1 LQFLDNIRRHK
12 SDATT
17 AIFAL
22 IAAFFV
28 LFLLSL
34 GYFTFQA
41 REEAKRR
48 AHERAFAASQVV
60 ELNARSYV
68 DLATQALKRI
78 DSALGRRITSR
89 VTRAELRDLDDAI
102 DGLPIYVQAYV
113 VNADGETLFTTDQ
126 LAKDADQSGS
136 EFFTA
141 ATAATDRQLHVS
153 ALTTNPVNGQQ
164 IFTISQ
170 RLEREDKL
178 AGAAAISFEVRQLVN
193 IANSLEFDDNSV
205 VSLIRSDGKLIARHP
220 PVAGAMDQSGSP
232 LFRQKDRQAGTY
244 RANSITDGVSR
255 IVGYRLVPGT
265 DIYAVA
271 AIATDTAMASF
282 WRNTAIT
289 FAFALPAGAGLAVAS
304 FWIVGLM
311 TRERRRQAE
320 LQRALEINRLLF
332 RDTHHR
338 VKNNLQSVQSLVR
351 MQAIPA
357 AAKMD
362 LQRRIAAMTA
372 VHEHIYRAD
381 TYVDVGAAD
390 FIPAIVDPL
399 IKSFDA
405 KVTAEYDIDPVTIDR
420 EHTTGLALLLNEVV
434 TNALKYAFD
443 GKADARVS
451 ISLLSVADDRVR
463 LRIRD
468 NGSGFDVDETGKG
481 MGSKLISG
489 MMQQLGGQFEYRR
502 DNGTVF
508 SAEFPARAMA
518 AAARP
523 AARDSATAAA
533 TAAAE

>member
-1 LQFLDNIRRHK
+1 M
-12 SDATT
+12 
-17 AIFAL
+17 FAL

-34 GYFTFQA
+34 GYFTYQA
-41 REEAKRR
+41 REDAKRR
-48 AHERAFAASQVV
+48 GQERAFAASQVV

-68 DLATQALKRI
+68 DFATQALKRI
-78 DSALGRRITSR
+78 DSALGKRIATR
-89 VTRAELRDLDDAI
+89 VTRAELRDLDEAI
-102 DGLPIYVQAYV
+102 DGLPTYVQAYV
-113 VNADGETLFTTDQ
+113 VNASGETLFSTDQ
-126 LAKDADQSGS
+126 LAKDADQTGS
-136 EFFTA
+136 EFFA
-141 ATAATDRQLHVS
+141 AAVAAKDKTLHVS
-153 ALTTNPVNGQQ
+153 ALTINPVNGEQ

-170 RLEREDKL
+170 RLEREGKL

-193 IANSLEFDDNSV
+193 IANSLEFDDKSV
-205 VSLIRSDGKLIARHP
+205 VSLIRADGQLIARHP
-220 PVAGAMDQSGSP
+220 PIPGPADQSSSK
-232 LFRQKDRQAGTY
+232 LFRQADRRAGVFQAE
-244 RANSITDGVSR
+244 SIVDGVWR

-265 DIYAVA
+265 NVYAVA
-271 AIATDTAMASF
+271 AVSTETAMASF

-289 FAFALPAGAGLAVAS
+289 FAFALPAGVGLAVAS

-311 TRERRRQAE
+311 NRERKRQAE
-320 LQRALEINRLLF
+320 LERTLEVNRLLF

-381 TYVDVGAAD
+381 TYVDVSATE

-399 IKSFDA
+399 LKSFDA
-405 KVTAEYDIDPVTIDR
+405 QVTVEYDIDPVTIDR

-434 TNALKYAFD
+434 TNSLKYAFE
-443 GKADARVS
+443 GRADPRLT
-451 ISLLSVADDRVR
+451 ISLLTVTEDRVR

-468 NGSGFDVDETGKG
+468 NGIGFDSGETNKG
-481 MGSKLISG
+481 MGARLIAG

-508 SAEFPARAMA
+508 SAEFPAKTMA
-518 AAARP
+518 VSAKRKAQE
-523 AARDSATAAA
+523 SIATAA
-533 TAAAE
+533 E